1 MSRERPIEIWLID
14 DDDGHALLVEE
25 SFEEAGLRNEFVR
38 ARDGGEG
45 WQWLQDAAAG
55 KRRRPGLILL
65 DVSMPRLDGFQV
77 LERIKASPEL
87 RQIPVIMVTSTD
99 APREIERSY
108 KLGCS
113 AYVVKP
119 VDFEQLHEKI
129 RALGLFVQIIE
140 VVES

>member
-1 MSRERPIEIWLID
+1 MSNEHPIEIWLID

-25 SFEEAGLRNEFVR
+25 SFEEAGLRNDFSR
-38 ARDGGEG
+38 AKDGDEG
-45 WQWLQDAAAG
+45 WQWLQEAAEG

-65 DVSMPRLDGFQV
+65 DVSMPGLDGFQV
-77 LERIKASPEL
+77 LERIKASSEL
-87 RQIPVIMVTSTD
+87 KQIPVIMLTSTD
-99 APREIERSY
+99 APREIERCY
-108 KLGCS
+108 KLGCN

-119 VDFEQLHEKI
+119 VDFEHLHQKI